1 MDPVRQMPA
10 SLKCPGTLD
19 PGLFSDGDI
28 LDTEQADGKN
38 VLLLRKCVEVLK
50 LLQIFHLSAELIL

>member
-1 MDPVRQMPA
+1 MPA

-38 VLLLRKCVEVLK
+38 VLLLRKWVEVLK